1 MCWSGRAPARG
12 QGNNRQSRRLYPIE
26 PWQTGQV
33 QAQTEWGTPEHRL
46 AVPRALAERPGAAS
60 SRHPAVATGKVS
72 KGGPPPTPQARGACP
87 YRGLGQDGT
96 DEHPPLTP
104 RAPQCAR
111 PRAPGVRLF
120 NPTLR
125 QVWPRER
132 PGAAMCVQGIDV
144 QCVLQFTL
152 VNAAGCALHRC
163 TSQVIHRSELY
174 FFDSRPPAGPP
185 GRGQDCTVN
194 RTVRTPRQSR
204 R

>member
-1 MCWSGRAPARG
+1 MGRAGALAPESSAQRQSIHVQPAAASPQWHRVVSGRATSHTSYGGHFLTGAWAQADRICRAG
-12 QGNNRQSRRLYPIE
+12 QTFASI
-26 PWQTGQV
+26 
-33 QAQTEWGTPEHRL
+33 HR
-46 AVPRALAERPGAAS
+46 S
-60 SRHPAVATGKVS
+60 
-72 KGGPPPTPQARGACP
+72 
-87 YRGLGQDGT
+87 
-96 DEHPPLTP
+96 P

-111 PRAPGVRLF
+111 PRAPGVRLL

-174 FFDSRPPAGPP
+174 FLDSRPPAGPP
-185 GRGQDCTVN
+185 GCASQDCTVN
-194 RTVRTPRQSR
+194 RTPRRGGQDGAPNRGCSWAAMSDPGDLTGR
-204 R
+204 